1 MSAMKKTVS
10 AFAALILCLGWL
22 MAQGQNL
29 DLLIRGGT
37 VMDGTGSQPVITD
50 IGIKADRIAFI
61 GHSSSGQVSAARS
74 IDVTGLIVAPGFI
87 DPHTHTFDDLN
98 TEGRSANLPYL
109 MQGVTTVVTGND
121 GGGPISPASTFE
133 IWQKQGIGTNAALL
147 VGQGTIRQA
156 VMKMSDAK
164 PSAEELTRMKAMVG
178 EAMDSGA
185 VGISTG
191 LYYAPGSYSTTEE
204 IIELAKVAAAK
215 DGIYDSHM
223 RDESSY
229 TVGLLG
235 SIEETIRIGRE
246 AKIPVH
252 ISHIKALGTDV
263 WGKSTDAIQMIQ
275 RARAEGI
282 EVTADQYPY
291 LASGTSVGA
300 SLLPRWAEVGGRAEL
315 LKRISDPAVLP
326 KLMSEMELNLK
337 RRGGADSLL
346 IVGGRNR
353 QLVGKRLDAIAKQSS
368 KSPIEA
374 ALEIIKNGDAS
385 VASFNMND
393 KDLDAFMKQDWVM
406 TGSDGSEG
414 HPRKYGTFPRKIR
427 EYVLNKKIISM
438 PFAIRASS
446 ALTAETLR
454 IADRGR
460 LTPGYYADVIV
471 FDEKS
476 IADKSTY
483 EQPQLS
489 ATGMKYVIVN
499 GKVAVDD
506 GKFSGILAG
515 RPVKRTG
522 Q

>member
-1 MSAMKKTVS
+1 MKKPIVLC
-10 AFAALILCLGWL
+10 AVLVFCLGWL
-22 MAQGQNL
+22 TAQAPTL
-29 DLLIRGGT
+29 DLLIQRGI
-37 VMDGTGSQPVITD
+37 VMDGTGSEPVVAD
-50 IGIKADRIAFI
+50 IGIKGDRIEFI
-61 GHSSSGQVSAARS
+61 GDSRSSHVTATRVMDA
-74 IDVTGLIVAPGFI
+74 TGLIVAPGFI
-87 DPHTHTFDDLN
+87 DPHTHTFDDLK
-98 TEGRSANLPYL
+98 TEDRKANLPYL

-121 GGGPISPASTFE
+121 GGGPISPASTFQ
-133 IWQKQGIGTNAALL
+133 IWEKQGIGTNAALL
-147 VGQGTIRQA
+147 VGQGTVRQA

-164 PSAEELTRMKAMVG
+164 PSADEIGRMKAMIG

-185 VGISTG
+185 LGMSTG

-204 IIELAKVAAAK
+204 VIELAKVAAAK

-229 TVGLLG
+229 TIGLMG

-263 WGKSTDAIQMIQ
+263 WGKSADAIRAIQ

-282 EVTADQYPY
+282 DVTADQYPY

-300 SLLPRWAEVGGRAEL
+300 SLLPRWAEVGGREEL
-315 LKRISDPAVLP
+315 LKRIADPAVRS
-326 KLMSEMELNLK
+326 KLASEMELNLK

-346 IVGGRNR
+346 IVGGSDR
-353 QLVGKRLDAIAKQSS
+353 QLIGKRLDAIAKERNE
-368 KSPIEA
+368 SPIDA
-374 ALEIIKNGDAS
+374 ALEIIKKGNAS

-393 KDLDAFMKQDWVM
+393 QDVDAFMKQDWVM
-406 TGSDGSEG
+406 TGSDGSDG

-454 IADRGR
+454 MTDRGR

-471 FDEKS
+471 FDPKT

-483 EQPQLS
+483 EQPQVL
-489 ATGMKYVIVN
+489 ATGMKYVLVN

-506 GKFSGILAG
+506 GKFTGVLAG
-515 RPVKRTG
+515 RPVKRAVR
-522 Q
+522 